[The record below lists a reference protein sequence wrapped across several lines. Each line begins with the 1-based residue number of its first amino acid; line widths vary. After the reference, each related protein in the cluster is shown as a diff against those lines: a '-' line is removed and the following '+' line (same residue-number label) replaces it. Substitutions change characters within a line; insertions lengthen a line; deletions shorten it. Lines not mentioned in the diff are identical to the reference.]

1 MKKLRLVI
9 LTLAAVN
16 IMFGQNSNPNSN
28 RKRNNNDYSNFFEY
42 ERNTQKKK
50 WMILTSIILKKKFRM

>member
-16 IMFGQNSNPNSN
+16 IMFGQNNPNSN

-42 ERNTQKKK
+42 ERNTQKK
-50 WMILTSIILKKKFRM
+50 SG

>member
-42 ERNTQKKK
+42 ERNTQKKSG
-50 WMILTSIILKKKFRM
+50 WYWLQ